1 MSTGMSVTRT
11 DKFSS
16 SLQPRRGQA
25 IRGDSFSRCIHDR
38 AIVSN
43 AFFLPADPT
52 AALKA
57 QIGILEGDVKAVEDN
72 ISATE
77 QKIDEATRTK
87 IDKIDKDVDYW
98 STKIAQLRTK
108 EAQLRTKEAQLRDQL
123 KRKEVQL
130 QGGKPS
136 FTVHRYFQ
144 KRVSSGRQCKPFVEQ
159 NRP

>member
-11 DKFSS
+11 DKLSS

-43 AFFLPADPT
+43 ALFLPADPT
-52 AALKA
+52 AALKV
-57 QIGILEGDVKAVEDN
+57 QISILEGDIKAVEDK
-72 ISATE
+72 ITATE

-87 IDKIDKDVDYW
+87 IDKDVDYW
-98 STKIAQLRTK
+98 RTK
-108 EAQLRTKEAQLRDQL
+108 EAQLRTEKAQLRDQL
-123 KRKEVQL
+123 KRKEEQL

-136 FTVHRYFQ
+136 FICAPLFPKASLLRAQVQTV
-144 KRVSSGRQCKPFVEQ
+144 C
-159 NRP
+159 